1 MPTALYYLHDP
12 FAPEPN
18 NPPRFSA
25 ANVIVCDGKVLLEH
39 RKDNF
44 QWGIVSGNIHND
56 ENFLTCALRRTEQET
71 GIRLKESQLHELHMF
86 DDPGRIVSYLEGNI
100 YRVIHLAYY
109 TELFAIP
116 ETKCGEESL
125 ELRWV
130 PFNDLRNYSIVR
142 THQDILEEYFR
153 RKKIICTVNT
163 RIYRM

>member
-1 MPTALYYLHDP
+1 MPTALYYLHHP

-18 NPPRFSA
+18 NPPRFCA
-25 ANVIVCDGKVLLEH
+25 ANVIVCDDKVLLEH

-44 QWGIVSGNIHND
+44 QWGIVSGSLHND
-56 ENFLTCALRRTEQET
+56 ENFPACAIRRTEQET
-71 GIRLKESQLHELHMF
+71 GIRLKETQLRELHMF

-100 YRVIHLAYY
+100 YRVIHFAYY

-130 PFNDLRNYSIVR
+130 PFSQLGNYSITR
-142 THQDILEEYFR
+142 THQDILEEYCR
-153 RKKIICTVNT
+153 QKKIECTMHADV
-163 RIYRM
+163 YRK

>member
-25 ANVIVCDGKVLLEH
+25 AVVITADGKVLLEH

-56 ENFLTCALRRTEQET
+56 ETFEECAVRRTLQET
-71 GIRLKESQLHELHMF
+71 GIALTESQLHELRMF

-109 TELFAIP
+109 AELFTRP
-116 ETKCGEESL
+116 ETVCGEESL

-130 PFNDLRNYSIVR
+130 DWEDLRNYSIVL
-142 THQDILEEYFR
+142 THQDILEEYCRLR
-153 RKKIICTVNT
+153 RIRCTIRSRV
-163 RIYRM
+163 YRV